1 MAKSNIP
8 TIKLSLNRHTT
19 FFFDGEFCSDTH
31 AAWQKDS
38 IKISNTKI
46 QTLVNTGLPFSIR
59 QGQISM
65 GEEHLP
71 SIAKIFEETI
81 QQADKE
87 GYYMSPLFISNHLI
101 EDGKLV
107 NVNLFQHSA
116 NNELFGLRDTH
127 YAMVDLNSEILS
139 TGSGL
144 FVCNNKTIIVAPLSV
159 HKEDGTI
166 RALYHALERV
176 YGPEQTTT

>member
-8 TIKLSLNRHTT
+8 TIKMSLNRQTT
-19 FFFDGEFCSDTH
+19 FFFDGELCSDTH

-38 IKISNTKI
+38 VRISNTKI

-59 QGQISM
+59 QDQISM
-65 GEEHLP
+65 GEEYLP
-71 SIAKIFEETI
+71 PIAKIFEETI

-87 GYYMSPLFISNHLI
+87 GYYMSPLFISTQLP

-116 NNELFGLRDTH
+116 NDELFGLKDTH
-127 YAMVDLNSEILS
+127 YTMVDLHDEILS
-139 TGSGL
+139 TRPGL
-144 FVCNNKTIIVAPLSV
+144 FVCNNKTIIIAPLNV
-159 HKEDGTI
+159 PKESGTI
-166 RALYHALERV
+166 EALYHALQRV
-176 YGPEQTTT
+176 YDPEQPTT

>member
-8 TIKLSLNRHTT
+8 TIKLSLNRQTT

-38 IKISNTKI
+38 VKISNTKI

-65 GEEHLP
+65 GEEYLP
-71 SIAKIFEETI
+71 PIAKIFEETI
-81 QQADKE
+81 QQADK
-87 GYYMSPLFISNHLI
+87 GDHYMSPLFISTHLI

-116 NNELFGLRDTH
+116 NNELFGLRDIYYT
-127 YAMVDLNSEILS
+127 MLDLHGEILS

-176 YGPEQTTT
+176 YGPEQPTT